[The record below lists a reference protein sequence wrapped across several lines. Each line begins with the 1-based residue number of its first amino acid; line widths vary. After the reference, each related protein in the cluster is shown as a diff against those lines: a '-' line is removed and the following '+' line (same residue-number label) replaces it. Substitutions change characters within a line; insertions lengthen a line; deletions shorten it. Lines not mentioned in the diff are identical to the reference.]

1 MSGTIEAT
9 GTTDGPTTIYDVPVD
24 QAHLVQVFAPDAK
37 EVMRIEASGRIFWAG
52 REVETDDDFRTAMLE
67 LRNAMLQGMS
77 RRASVEQIAR
87 AAHEVNRAYC
97 QALGDLSQPAWE
109 EAPDWQRAS
118 AMEGVRLHLSGDH
131 GPEASHANWM
141 AQKEREGWVYGPTKD
156 PAAKQHPCMVPFH
169 LLPREQKAK
178 DFIFRAVVHAFKEN
192 W

>member
-1 MSGTIEAT
+1 MLHVTKDDDEPVSTFFARLDPSFALQVQSLNRGPIVRVAS
-9 GTTDGPTTIYDVPVD
+9 DG
-24 QAHLVQVFAPDAK
+24 K
-37 EVMRIEASGRIFWAG
+37 IFWAG
-52 REVETDDDFRTAMLE
+52 REVETDADFRAAVLEML
-67 LRNAMLQGMS
+67 AVLQGRQ
-77 RRASVEQIAR
+77 RRRTVEQIAR

-97 QALGDLSQPAWE
+97 QALGDLSQPTWE

-118 AMEGVRLHLSGDH
+118 AMDGVRLHLSGDH

-178 DFIFRAVVHAFKEN
+178 DFIFRAVVHAFKET